1 MKHTTLAKTATSI
14 ALCTFVATLTVS
26 GQSEGDNRGAAGGA
40 LVGLTMGALT
50 GDASLAAKGAI
61 AGGVAGGVAG
71 SMSDLESDRDSE
83 RTATM
88 ADAIAG
94 KPSNAGAVEQT
105 RPQTW
110 SRLDGMIGDWNCAIW
125 GLDEHGKR
133 VTAASVWKGELAST
147 KSIKLNLIEFDAEQ
161 FGDDVDAEFGGG
173 YSQIS
178 YDADKGYE
186 ILNVFSRTPDP
197 QRWVGERLSGE
208 ERYSFYY
215 VGGGQT
221 ALGNSRIE
229 MRFIG
234 TDMFLVQ
241 TMVSDGSGEKQV
253 QEYRFTRR

>member
-26 GQSEGDNRGAAGGA
+26 GQSEGDNRGAKRGAAGGA

-110 SRLDGMIGDWNCAIW
+110 PRLDSMIGDWNCAIW
-125 GLDEHGKR
+125 GLDENGKR
-133 VTAASVWKGELAST
+133 VTASSVWKGELAST
-147 KSIKLNLIEFDAEQ
+147 KSIKLNLIDFDAEQ
-161 FGDDVDAEFGGG
+161 FGDDVDA
-173 YSQIS
+173 
-178 YDADKGYE
+178 
-186 ILNVFSRTPDP
+186 
-197 QRWVGERLSGE
+197 
-208 ERYSFYY
+208 
-215 VGGGQT
+215 
-221 ALGNSRIE
+221 
-229 MRFIG
+229 
-234 TDMFLVQ
+234 
-241 TMVSDGSGEKQV
+241 
-253 QEYRFTRR
+253 